1 MRASAAH
8 AYHNLHPLRRRTPC
22 QPPRVLGSLRPRQ
35 AEPYRPRWLATVEA
49 LLAIDAHFEREF
61 KRLIRAA
68 NQRIAEGD
76 MSFRPFDQDQDNAE
90 IRMIRAIGEL
100 NHRILL
106 TPDPTQR
113 TQLRLTVA
121 ALRAEVV
128 KLIESMPIHSEADVE
143 SFRASHH
150 GMALQVATPR
160 FT

>member
-1 MRASAAH
+1 
-8 AYHNLHPLRRRTPC
+8 
-22 QPPRVLGSLRPRQ
+22 
-35 AEPYRPRWLATVEA
+35 
-49 LLAIDAHFEREF
+49 
-61 KRLIRAA
+61 
-68 NQRIAEGD
+68 
-76 MSFRPFDQDQDNAE
+76 MSFRPFDQDQDTAE

-150 GMALQVATPR
+150 GMALQVSPPR